1 MATSTILT
9 HSADARRTTWLVLF
23 GAGLMFLILQFGV
36 TFLVSVMDLTWSALI
51 GTAVMLAFVL
61 AFERLVFARRPVE
74 ALSALG
80 WGRANPRAALVAVIL
95 SVAMLAFFPVVSLGW
110 GVPME
115 LRGDWLWILVGAIVL
130 NGIGEETLFRGF
142 IFGHLRR
149 AGLSFVR
156 AGLIAL
162 LIFTA
167 IHLLLFV
174 QNPFVIALA
183 GTVIALVASFPL
195 AYLFERAGFSIWPT
209 VILHVATHAIRLVA
223 IPEPY
228 SMTVLV
234 AWLVLQIGM
243 PFLILAFRGNLLK
256 EQL

>member
-1 MATSTILT
+1 MYTPTSERP
-9 HSADARRTTWLVLF
+9 ARRTIWLVLL
-23 GAGLMFLILQFGV
+23 GAGVMFIILQFGL
-36 TFLVSVMDLTWSALI
+36 TFLVSIMDLTWSALVV
-51 GTAVMLAFVL
+51 TAAMLAFVL
-61 AFERLVFARRPVE
+61 AFERFVFARRSVE

-80 WGRANPRAALVAVIL
+80 WGSANPRAVLVTVIL

-115 LRGDWLWILVGAIVL
+115 LRSDWLWILVGAIVL

-209 VILHVATHAIRLVA
+209 VILHVATHAIRLVV

-228 SMTVLV
+228 SMTVLI
-234 AWLVLQIGM
+234 AWLGLQIVM
-243 PFLILAFRGNLLK
+243 PFLIWAFRGNLLK
-256 EQL
+256 EQP

>member
-1 MATSTILT
+1 MNILT
-9 HSADARRTTWLVLF
+9 ADRPAPQSTLRILA
-23 GAGLMFLILQFGV
+23 GAGVVFLILQFGV
-36 TFLVSVMDLTWSALI
+36 TFLVSIMDQTWSALI
-51 GTAVMLAFVL
+51 STAAMLAFVL
-61 AFERLVFARRPVE
+61 AFERLMFARRPVE
-74 ALSALG
+74 ALSMLG
-80 WGRANPRAALVAVIL
+80 WVRTNRGALFIAIIL
-95 SVAMLAFFPVVSLGW
+95 SLVMLAFFPVVSIGFRI
-110 GVPME
+110 PME
-115 LRGDWLWILVGAIVL
+115 LRGDWAWILVGAIVL

-149 AGLSFVR
+149 AGLSFAR

-167 IHLLLFV
+167 IHLLLFM

-195 AYLFERAGFSIWPT
+195 AFLFERAGFSIWPT
-209 VILHVATHAIRLVA
+209 VILHVTTHLIRFVV

-228 SMTVLV
+228 STTVLM

-243 PFLILAFRGNLLK
+243 PFLILAFRGSLLK
-256 EQL
+256 EQPQ